1 MKLFFTILL
10 GAAISFISCK
20 KDRVCSCTLTKH
32 GTTTTT
38 AALTFSVPIVG
49 NVPLIDT
56 SFTTPIT
63 EVQTYDRT
71 LMDVNKRTA
80 KQNCVSYKEPYSE
93 TITNSAPPLLL
104 TTKSQ
109 GENVYKCELK

>member
-1 MKLFFTILL
+1 MKLLFMLLFGATIVF
-10 GAAISFISCK
+10 SSCK
-20 KDRVCSCTLTKH
+20 KDRVCSCTLTKT

-49 NVPLIDT
+49 NVPIVDT
-56 SFTTPIT
+56 SFVTPVS
-63 EVQTYDRT
+63 EVQIYDKT
-71 LMDVNKRTA
+71 IMDVNKRTA

-93 TITNSAPPLLL
+93 TITNSAPPIQL
-104 TTKSQ
+104 TTKSV